1 MPCIK
6 LDSDLSILTF
16 KTHFSSCS
24 LKFVK
29 VLVLADQYNLLSVLI
44 YLLSLN
50 IQVSKWVMRKRPS
63 FDLFV

>member
-16 KTHFSSCS
+16 KAHFSSCS
-24 LKFVK
+24 LKFVI